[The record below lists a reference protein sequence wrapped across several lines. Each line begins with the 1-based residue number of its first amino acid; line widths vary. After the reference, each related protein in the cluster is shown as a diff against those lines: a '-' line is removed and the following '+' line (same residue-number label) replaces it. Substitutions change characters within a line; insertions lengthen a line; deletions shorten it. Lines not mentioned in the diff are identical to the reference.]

1 MKPIEKIQRRIR
13 KFMPILRDKYSV
25 TELGVFGSY
34 ARGDQKSDSDLDI
47 LVSFEE
53 APSLFT
59 FIELENFL
67 SDRLDVDVDLV
78 MRKALKHNLQK
89 PILNEVIPV

>member
-1 MKPIEKIQRRIR
+1 MKPIDEIQDRIR
-13 KFMPILRDKYSV
+13 KLMPILRDKYSV

-34 ARGDQKSDSDLDI
+34 TRGDQKADSDLDI

-53 APSLFT
+53 TPSLFT

-67 SDRLDVDVDLV
+67 SDRLGVDVALV
-78 MRKALKHNLQK
+78 MRKALKHNLEK
-89 PILNEVIPV
+89 PILDEVIPI